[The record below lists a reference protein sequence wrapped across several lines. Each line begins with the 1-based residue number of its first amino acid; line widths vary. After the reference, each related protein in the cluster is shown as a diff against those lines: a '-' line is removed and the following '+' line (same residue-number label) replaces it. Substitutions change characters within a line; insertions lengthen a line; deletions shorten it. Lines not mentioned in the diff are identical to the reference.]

1 MSRLILLLS
10 ENFRKRSIRQT
21 VVRPMLV
28 FRAIFLTLNRTSLR
42 FPVGTPP
49 VSAATSVSK
58 AWILSG
64 LFFERRSS
72 CTGLANAIGGN
83 VGEVMEEFGFSFA
96 NGIAAESG
104 DVPDEGDAV
113 MSDGEESGDVPLVA
127 FVETVKQQVA
137 SGIQQSKT
145 TW

>member
-1 MSRLILLLS
+1 M
-10 ENFRKRSIRQT
+10 
-21 VVRPMLV
+21 V
-28 FRAIFLTLNRTSLR
+28 
-42 FPVGTPP
+42 
-49 VSAATSVSK
+49 
-58 AWILSG
+58 
-64 LFFERRSS
+64 
-72 CTGLANAIGGN
+72 GGN
-83 VGEVMEEFGFSFA
+83 VGEVVEEFGFSFA
-96 NGIAAESG
+96 NGFTAESG